1 MESEKENS
9 DGEWVPVEAVTPERK
24 GLFSIEMGTFAV
36 MIWLL
41 CCCCCRFCFSFSPS
55 NFRDSFIML
64 KLN

>member
-36 MIWLL
+36 MIWDL
-41 CCCCCRFCFSFSPS
+41 
-55 NFRDSFIML
+55 
-64 KLN
+64 